1 MESVNSYYALYH
13 FIVQHYMQEM
23 DNNKEHRYYRQV
35 SQYPTYVKDLAK
47 ALNSPFGYNI
57 PRFKNLTIEALF
69 DRNIQY
75 ENSTEK
81 QSN

>member
-1 MESVNSYYALYH
+1 MQSCKKMNYKLDNSSS
-13 FIVQHYMQEM
+13 
-23 DNNKEHRYYRQV
+23 YYRQV
-35 SQYPTYVKDLAK
+35 SQYPTYVK